1 MAQDYCGATE
11 QEQGPPQQQQTPQD
25 WQRTRHDAGGTV
37 CRGRAG
43 APDRG
48 ARRADGHSSGEG
60 ADPARWAQGG
70 WCKTKQA
77 RHSTDGRHCGQ
88 QQTTAR
94 GGQGA
99 LPCPPTAVPH
109 VPQSNGICHWTCARA
124 DEPVPVE
131 GSAVTEPVPKP
142 QTAAKPR
149 RPQQTTA
156 RRGTGGKTCRSPDP
170 QRHSPH
176 ATRHYG
182 ETWCQHRPPQGLGRD
197 SWQAGLCENTPTAPA
212 CATEQGPPV
221 PGT

>member
-1 MAQDYCGATE
+1 MHRPSPQPGHGKR
-11 QEQGPPQQQQTPQD
+11 QEQTDPLTHGTPTDTDHPPPH
-25 WQRTRHDAGGTV
+25 TRL
-37 CRGRAG
+37 
-43 APDRG
+43 
-48 ARRADGHSSGEG
+48 
-60 ADPARWAQGG
+60 
-70 WCKTKQA
+70 
-77 RHSTDGRHCGQ
+77 CGQ

-197 SWQAGLCENTPTAPA
+197 SWQAGLCGNTAYAPA
-212 CATEQGPPV
+212 CSDRAGSPL